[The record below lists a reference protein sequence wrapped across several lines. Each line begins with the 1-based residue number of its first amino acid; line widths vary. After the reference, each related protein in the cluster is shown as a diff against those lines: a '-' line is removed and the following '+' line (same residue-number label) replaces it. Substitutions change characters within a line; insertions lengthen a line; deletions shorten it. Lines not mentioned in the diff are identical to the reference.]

1 MYTNG
6 FIIQLFSLSLG
17 NEEENGKEEILRE
30 GLFGLIRE
38 FKWWFFFFFFTRR
51 ERVLLVVVV
60 VGGCGGS
67 ALLSGY
73 GKCAWFRYSAAI
85 DVTEHIS
92 HVTRPGASIKAH

>member
-38 FKWWFFFFFFTRR
+38 FK
-51 ERVLLVVVV
+51 
-60 VGGCGGS
+60 
-67 ALLSGY
+67 
-73 GKCAWFRYSAAI
+73 
-85 DVTEHIS
+85 
-92 HVTRPGASIKAH
+92 